1 MGFLSKVGG
10 FLNNITGASS
20 AAAQSQ
26 RYALQSA
33 AVNNKYQ
40 KEFAQNAH
48 QWEVADLQAAGLNPI
63 LSTGGTGATASGGG
77 VNSAQMAS
85 NGINPLDLAN
95 GLVNTGINTV
105 NGIQTAKRTASET
118 ANINADTALKQA
130 QTLIAGIEFDIK
142 SGTSKTEID
151 RKKAELNKLLE
162 ETKLIKQGSVG
173 KTLGTDLTEMGT
185 NFIKEEAK
193 PFIEKWKNAYQKR
206 RNERL
211 NNAQ

>member
-1 MGFLSKVGG
+1 MRFLSSLGG
-10 FLNNITGASS
+10 IVNDITGATS
-20 AAAQSQ
+20 AAAKSQ
-26 RYALQSA
+26 KYALQSA

-48 QWEVADLQAAGLNPI
+48 QWEVADLEAAGLNPI
-63 LSTGGTGATASGGG
+63 LSAGGGGATASGGG

-85 NGINPLDLAN
+85 GGISPGDLI
-95 GLVNTGINTV
+95 NTGINTV
-105 NGIQTAKRTASET
+105 NGIQTAKKTASET
-118 ANINADTALKQA
+118 DNINADTALKQA

-162 ETKLIKQGSVG
+162 EIKLIKQGGIG
-173 KTLGTDLTEMGT
+173 KTLGTELTEIGT
-185 NFIKEEAK
+185 EIIKEQAD
-193 PFIEKWKNAYQKR
+193 PLIEKWKKAYQKR

-211 NNAQ
+211 NNVK

>member
-1 MGFLSKVGG
+1 MGFLSSLGG
-10 FLNNITGASS
+10 IVNDITGATS
-20 AAAQSQ
+20 AAAKSQ
-26 RYALQSA
+26 KYALQSA

-48 QWEVADLQAAGLNPI
+48 QWEVADLEAAGLNPI
-63 LSTGGTGATASGGG
+63 LSAGGGGATASGGG

-85 NGINPLDLAN
+85 GGISPGDLI
-95 GLVNTGINTV
+95 NTGINTV

-118 ANINADTALKQA
+118 DNINADTALKQA

-162 ETKLIKQGSVG
+162 EIKLIRQGTPGKVLGTKLIEEGVNGLKE
-173 KTLGTDLTEMGT
+173 TT
-185 NFIKEEAK
+185 NQIKEQT
-193 PFIEKWKNAYQKR
+193 KNIFKIKKTGGTGR
-206 RNERL
+206 
-211 NNAQ
+211 